1 MFDLPIRFVVD
12 GVDIC
17 ICTGRYKAGGVTWGE
32 GKPLRGQDSLECV
45 IRDWG

>member
-1 MFDLPIRFVVD
+1 MFDLPIRCVVD

-17 ICTGRYKAGGVTWGE
+17 ICTREVQSGGRDLG
-32 GKPLRGQDSLECV
+32 GKPPRGQDSLERV